1 MSQEELNYKQNKN
14 VNELNEVFKNEKK
27 SIYTLIILAIIIFV
41 FIIIISIFVA
51 HSGSE
56 EINPIFDNSE
66 FVIINEEIPEILT
79 ELRYYT
85 SFNFIG
91 EKIDGYEEPVA
102 IIKREAIEN
111 LRKASDYFY
120 KDGYV
125 IKIWDSYRPLKAVK
139 HFIDWKNND
148 DVKMKDYFFPNKNKS
163 QLFDDNFISNTS
175 SHSRGCTLDLTLVN
189 KKTGLEVDFGTS
201 FDLFDKKS
209 FTNNSEITDKQKEMR
224 QYLKTIMEENG
235 FENLPNEWWH
245 YTLKNE
251 KCNENYDFA
260 VNATKIKHKIFE

>member
-1 MSQEELNYKQNKN
+1 MSQEELNINKYKKENDS
-14 VNELNEVFKNEKK
+14 NEVLKNEKK

-51 HSGSE
+51 HSGNE
-56 EINPIFDNSE
+56 EINPIYDNSE

-91 EKIDGYEEPVA
+91 EKIEGYEEPVA

-125 IKIWDSYRPLKAVK
+125 LKIWDSYRPLKAVEQ
-139 HFIDWKNND
+139 FVEWKNNND
-148 DVKMKDYFFPNKNKS
+148 TKMKDYFFPNKTKT
-163 QLFDDNFISNTS
+163 QLFDENYISNYS
-175 SHSRGCTLDLTLVN
+175 SHSRGCTIDITLV
-189 KKTGLEVDFGTS
+189 KKSTGLEVDFGTN
-201 FDLFDKKS
+201 FDFFDEKS
-209 FTNNSEITDKQKEMR
+209 YTEYTHITDKQKEMR
-224 QYLKTIMEENG
+224 QYLKTIMEKNG

-251 KCNENYDFA
+251 KKTETYNF
-260 VNATKIKHKIFE
+260 VINATKIKHKIFE